1 MSCGEGLEEAGDTGP
16 NEGVPGHRNSFP
28 QQQVSPSEE
37 SEPHNQE
44 MTASISKAW

>member
-1 MSCGEGLEEAGDTGP
+1 MSCGEGLGDTGL
-16 NEGVPGHRNSFP
+16 NEGVPAHRNSFP

-37 SEPHNQE
+37 GEPHHRE